1 MALREKLNSLAVE
14 AASRANTLAA
24 GAASKANAAIENS
37 RLNLKI
43 SGEEKKI
50 DAYTLNLGQLLLDQL
65 DAGQDPQDDEIKA
78 LYAAIQACR
87 QVIAQARA
95 DIEANRQ
102 SDSGDAAP
110 NCPNCGREVAV
121 EDRFC
126 SQCGA
131 RLQVEVPEA
140 PAEEVPAPETPSEE

>member
-65 DAGQDPQDDEIKA
+65 DAGPDPQDDEIKA

-102 SDSGDAAP
+102 SGSGDAAP
-110 NCPNCGREVAV
+110 SCPNCGREVAV